1 VSPDSETFTPIGGA
15 EVDGRV
21 GRNTFAINRAVRARY
36 VRIAVKHPGKIPEGH
51 AGAGNPAWLFLDEIE
66 VR

>member
-1 VSPDSETFTPIGGA
+1 MGGAPIGGA
-15 EVDGRV
+15 AADARP
-21 GRNTFAINRAVRARY
+21 GRNAFAIDKAATARY
-36 VRIAVKHPGKIPEGH
+36 VRIAVKHIERIPEGH